1 MLVHG
6 QLLELPFIYFSNP
19 ITFPN
24 KVWTNLTP
32 NEPKAN
38 TWSWVKNF
46 TITAC
51 NFYAN
56 LEQNTTTVPISPPD
70 AQIRASLFII

>member
-38 TWSWVKNF
+38 TWSWV
-46 TITAC
+46 
-51 NFYAN
+51 
-56 LEQNTTTVPISPPD
+56 
-70 AQIRASLFII
+70 